1 MNTIYRIALFLVIVG
16 AINWGL
22 IGLFD
27 YNLVDAIFG
36 VDTFLSN
43 LIYSIVGLAGLLS
56 LPILAK
62 RFAEERMDGPAV
74 FANREPAM
82 EAGEEFE
89 FTDTNRRRTDKIDD
103 NDKIV

>member
-27 YNLVDAIFG
+27 YNLVGAIFG
-36 VDTFLSN
+36 VNTFLSN
-43 LIYSIVGLAGLLS
+43 LVYSIVGLAGLLS

-62 RFAEERMDGPAV
+62 RFEEERMDGPV
-74 FANREPAM
+74 MYTEPRPQM

-89 FTDTNRRRTDKIDD
+89 FTEVERRRTEKVD
-103 NDKIV
+103 NDDTIV